1 MRRMVSGDDPIAIGQ
16 TLSGHHYVA
25 DFPDLPECSVYGE
38 GSKAT
43 LREVRVV
50 IAL

>member
-1 MRRMVSGDDPIAIGQ
+1 MRCMVSDDDPIVIGQ